1 MISNKNLASISD
13 KQNSGNIQDGG
24 VQVNVEQNAS
34 ALRKTGRTSRKGS
47 LQSSRNNSRCNS
59 TERSPPHQNLTHGNV
74 ILVTNFLKTKMINC

>member
-24 VQVNVEQNAS
+24 VQVNVTS
-34 ALRKTGRTSRKGS
+34 ALRKTGRTSRKVVGITLGVIALKS
-47 LQSSRNNSRCNS
+47 KH
-59 TERSPPHQNLTHGNV
+59 PHQNLTHGNV

>member
-34 ALRKTGRTSRKGS
+34 A
-47 LQSSRNNSRCNS
+47 
-59 TERSPPHQNLTHGNV
+59 
-74 ILVTNFLKTKMINC
+74 